1 MVVEGIR
8 FLAARLWG
16 SGGSKGVSRG
26 ARIARTWNFGLAGL
40 KTSFAFGLM
49 LFATG
54 CGPNSTKHS
63 ESAEATAPVEG
74 PPASGIKIDDI
85 AAPAPSVVPAS
96 VIERARS
103 QRPVAMPEELAS
115 FGFLYHVA
123 IDAEGRVGEIRIAH
137 SGPWKKLPPEADQI
151 FRDVLRRTRFKPAT
165 LDGQPVP
172 YHLITTIRVAD
183 IQ

>member
-1 MVVEGIR
+1 MR
-8 FLAARLWG
+8 
-16 SGGSKGVSRG
+16 
-26 ARIARTWNFGLAGL
+26 NFGLAKL

-49 LFATG
+49 LFAAG
-54 CGPNSTKHS
+54 CGPNAPEQS
-63 ESAEATAPVEG
+63 ESAGAKAPVET
-74 PPASGIKIDDI
+74 PPASEIKIDDI

-103 QRPVAMPEELAS
+103 PRPFSMSEELAS

-165 LDGQPVP
+165 LDGQPVA
-172 YHLITTIRVAD
+172 YHLITTIRMAE